1 MISQVNA
8 GAIRN
13 AYQNSESQPKS
24 EKKEVATVSKQGDV
38 SKVDQIKASIENGEY
53 QIDLQELSEKI
64 ADELL

>member
-8 GAIRN
+8 GTIRN
-13 AYQNSESQPKS
+13 AYQNSETRQKD
-24 EKKEVATVSKQGDV
+24 EKKDVATVSEQGDM

-53 QIDLQELSEKI
+53 QLNLQALANKI